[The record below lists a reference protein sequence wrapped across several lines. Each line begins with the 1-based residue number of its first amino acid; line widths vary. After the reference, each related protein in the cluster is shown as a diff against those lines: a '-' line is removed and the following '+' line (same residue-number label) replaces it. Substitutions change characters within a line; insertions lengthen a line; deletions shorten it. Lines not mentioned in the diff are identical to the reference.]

1 MKELKADT
9 AVNPI
14 LLTETV
20 CVSKA
25 DREKMTQIMFETF
38 NASSVYLANQPI
50 LSLYA
55 CGLYDGLILSSG
67 YGVTQIAPSKGGNLI
82 PSANQRI
89 DIGGSDLTQKL
100 RDLLQAE
107 STSVSEEVAKEIKE
121 SSCYVASDKNA
132 APETKPYKLPDGKE
146 ITLGAPRKETTEFFL
161 SPALLESMRDTVTK
175 CVSEN
180 GMEPETL
187 YSAVV
192 LSGGNVLFH
201 GMAER
206 IQKELQ
212 AINGGIPVKVQV
224 AQGGTASTFIGGSIL
239 TCLEAFKTL
248 WITKEDYKNGGPAIV
263 HTKCV

>member
-1 MKELKADT
+1 MKELKANT

-20 CVSKA
+20 CVTKS

-67 YGVTQIAPSKGGNLI
+67 HGVTQIAPSKGGNLI
-82 PSANQRI
+82 PSANKRV
-89 DIGGSDLTQKL
+89 DIGGSDLTLKL
-100 RDLLQAE
+100 HDLLQAE
-107 STSVSEEVAKEIKE
+107 GTSVSEEVAKEIKE
-121 SSCYVASDKNA
+121 SSCYVATDKDA
-132 APETKPYKLPDGKE
+132 APETKPYKLPDAKE
-146 ITLGAPRKETTEFFL
+146 IILGAPRKETTEFFL
-161 SPALLESMRDTVTK
+161 SPALLQSMRDTVTK

-180 GMEPETL
+180 DMEPETL

-192 LSGGNVLFH
+192 LSGGNALFI

-212 AINGGIPVKVQV
+212 AINGGIPVNVRV

-248 WITKEDYKNGGPAIV
+248 WITKEDYKDGGAAIV